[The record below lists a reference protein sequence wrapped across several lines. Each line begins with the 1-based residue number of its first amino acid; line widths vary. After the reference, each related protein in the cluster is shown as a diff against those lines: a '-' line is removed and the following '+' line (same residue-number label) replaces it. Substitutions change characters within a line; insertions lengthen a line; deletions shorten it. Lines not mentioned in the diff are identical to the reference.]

1 MRQFAGLALL
11 AAIAGP
17 ALAQQPAI
25 SPSLSPEQAAA
36 AFEDAVMN
44 GCVAG
49 VASGRRAGSGA
60 FAGKL
65 LANASAEARAQ
76 VGAAS
81 DEAVFDVEAARGVVA
96 MKEKDGRCAVS
107 VYGPPA
113 SDTVM
118 AVVGKLTDQGFERLA
133 SAPSPN
139 GLRESL
145 TKTEGGKRLQV
156 TIGGSEPGMP
166 GHRSRFSVT
175 TVTVFATP

>member
-1 MRQFAGLALL
+1 MKFVAVLAVL
-11 AAIAGP
+11 AALAGP
-17 ALAQQPAI
+17 ALAQQQAI

-44 GCVAG
+44 GCIAG
-49 VASGRRAGSGA
+49 VASGERVGGGA

-65 LANASAEARAQ
+65 SANVSPETRAQ
-76 VGAAS
+76 VGAAA

-107 VYGPPA
+107 VYGPEA
-113 SDTVM
+113 SETVM
-118 AVVGKLTDQGFERLA
+118 AVAARLAGQGFERLA

-156 TIGGSEPGMP
+156 TITGSEPGMP

-175 TVTVFATP
+175 TATVFATP